1 MEAQAN
7 RTPRIDHALRLRD
20 GRLLGYAECGAAD
33 GKPLF
38 FFHGMPGSRREAE
51 LADDAANRL
60 GVRIIAADRPGY
72 GLSDFKPGRTFV
84 EWPDD
89 VLELADALG
98 IERFAVAGVSGG
110 GPYAAACALK
120 IPQRLTAAAI
130 ISGVGPFDAPA
141 ATEGMSAENRL
152 LFGTARRLPWLVNA
166 PMWLMAQAVRRFP
179 DRALSLTMRSLPEAD
194 RKVLARPEVWALF
207 VEDIVEAYRQGAR
220 GASWEAILYSR
231 PWDFRLRDIA
241 MEVHLW
247 QGEEDVNVP
256 ASMGRYQA
264 ESIPNCR
271 ATFLPGEGH
280 LLIVDHMEEMLT
292 ALGA

>member
-7 RTPRIDHALRLRD
+7 RTARIDHALRLRD
-20 GRLLGYAECGAAD
+20 GRLLGYAECGAAE

-51 LADDAANRL
+51 LADAAAKRL
-60 GVRIIAADRPGY
+60 GIRIIAADRPGY
-72 GLSDFKPGRTFV
+72 GLSDFKPGRTFL

-98 IERFAVAGVSGG
+98 IERFAVAGISGG
-110 GPYAAACALK
+110 GPYAAVCALK
-120 IPQRLTAAAI
+120 IPQRLTAAGI

-141 ATEGMSAENRL
+141 ATEGMSMENRL

-166 PMWLMAQAVRRFP
+166 PMWLMAQAMRRFP

-194 RKVLARPEVWALF
+194 RKVLARPEIWALF
-207 VEDIVEAYRQGAR
+207 VADVVEAYRQGAR

-231 PWDFRLRDIA
+231 PWGFRLQDIA

-256 ASMGRYQA
+256 PSMGRYQA

-280 LLIVDHMEEMLT
+280 LLIVDHMEEMAA
-292 ALGA
+292 ALVA